1 MSEPSDLVLAQSICR
16 KRENFGVHSAQ
27 VRKFCFSVHRVA
39 QSTTWPVRL
48 RWRNGNGD
56 GQTEQVGPAMRSPGR
71 PRGAGRAEP
80 QRFWKA
86 SARGLSSE
94 EAAVSCGVSPPVGGR
109 WFREGGGMP
118 PISLAP
124 PSARSLSCAER
135 EEIAILRAQG
145 AGVRDSARRVRRAP
159 STVSRERCRNAAT
172 RRGGLAYRAST
183 APWHRPR
190 RAKRPKRAKLA
201 TNDRLRRSVQDRL
214 AGTVRAEDGRPVPG
228 PNVSAWTGRRPGRC
242 RDRHG
247 ATSWSPQ
254 QIAHRLRRAYPEDVS
269 MRISHEAVSQ
279 ALSIQGRG
287 GTAPR
292 TDALPAHRAG
302 RARAEGPPPWSRPGG
317 CRTRDPDQ

>member
-1 MSEPSDLVLAQSICR
+1 MEKRNRRRSDRAGR
-16 KRENFGVHSAQ
+16 
-27 VRKFCFSVHRVA
+27 
-39 QSTTWPVRL
+39 
-48 RWRNGNGD
+48 
-56 GQTEQVGPAMRSPGR
+56 PAMRSPGR

-80 QRFWKA
+80 HRFWKA
-86 SARGLSSE
+86 IARGLSSE

-135 EEIAILRAQG
+135 GEIAILRAQG

-183 APWHRPR
+183 APWHSPR

-201 TNDRLRRSVQDRL
+201 TTDRLRRSVQDRL

-228 PNVSAWTGRRPGRC
+228 PNVSAWTGRRPGRR

-287 GTAPR
+287 ARRRELTACLR
-292 TDALPAHRAG
+292 TGQALRVP
-302 RARAEGPPPWSRPGG
+302 RARRRGRGQAVV
-317 CRTRDPDQ
+317 

>member
-1 MSEPSDLVLAQSICR
+1 MEKR
-16 KRENFGVHSAQ
+16 KRRRSDRAG
-27 VRKFCFSVHRVA
+27 R
-39 QSTTWPVRL
+39 
-48 RWRNGNGD
+48 
-56 GQTEQVGPAMRSPGR
+56 PAMRSPGR
-71 PRGAGRAEP
+71 PRVAGRAEP
-80 QRFWKA
+80 QWFWKA
-86 SARGLSSE
+86 IARGLSSE
-94 EAAVSCGVSPPVGGR
+94 EAAVSCGVSPSVGGR

-124 PSARSLSCAER
+124 PSARSLSFAER
-135 EEIAILRAQG
+135 GEIAILRAQG
-145 AGVRDSARRVRRAP
+145 AGVRDMARRVRRAP
-159 STVSRERCRNAAT
+159 ATVSRERCRNAAT

-183 APWHRPR
+183 APWHSHR

-228 PNVSAWTGRRPGRC
+228 PNVSAWTGRRHGRR

-254 QIAHRLRRAYPEDVS
+254 QIAHRLRIEYPEDVS

-287 GTAPR
+287 HGA
-292 TDALPAHRAG
+292 AN
-302 RARAEGPPPWSRPGG
+302 
-317 CRTRDPDQ
+317 